1 MFTII
6 NGAYII
12 LKNESSRS
20 LSELSVGPR
29 PRDTLR
35 LEVRCDVS
43 SLLVVVSLIKQS
55 EGIPRIYRP
64 FEYGVVLSYLNL
76 NEKVK
81 LGYAPNNPL
90 VDSNPLYSTK
100 RLRGVD
106 GTVLSQLQVTP
117 SLWSGSPDKRL
128 RGNLHRYP
136 LTLLKEWGTE
146 RISCLKESFLK
157 FHQFVQFVFVQQV
170 T

>member
-6 NGAYII
+6 NGAYLI
-12 LKNESSRS
+12 LKNESSRP

-29 PRDTLR
+29 PGDALR

-81 LGYAPNNPL
+81 LGYAP
-90 VDSNPLYSTK
+90 SNPFPSRFK
-100 RLRGVD
+100 PVI
-106 GTVLSQLQVTP
+106 QHEVTTGCGWYCTE
-117 SLWSGSPDKRL
+117 SIAG
-128 RGNLHRYP
+128 YP
-136 LTLLKEWGTE
+136 
-146 RISCLKESFLK
+146 
-157 FHQFVQFVFVQQV
+157 
-170 T
+170 